1 MHENLVLVLI
11 PLERNSVNLIQLE
24 LKELAYFTVFYTL
37 LEMNKERIIQEEGR
51 S

>member
-37 LEMNKERIIQEEGR
+37 IGNEQGEDYSRR
-51 S
+51 R